1 MANVFGGDLLK
12 NAGLQ
17 GGTFSN
23 HMTTGFGP
31 SELPTCGQWAQSLNS
46 CTLQVGS
53 YTKEVFKWFQ

>member
-1 MANVFGGDLLK
+1 MGGTVIANVFGGDMLK

-46 CTLQVGS
+46 CTL
-53 YTKEVFKWFQ
+53 

>member
-1 MANVFGGDLLK
+1 MGGTVMANVFGGDMLK

-17 GGTFSN
+17 GGTLSDH

-46 CTLQVGS
+46 CTL
-53 YTKEVFKWFQ
+53 